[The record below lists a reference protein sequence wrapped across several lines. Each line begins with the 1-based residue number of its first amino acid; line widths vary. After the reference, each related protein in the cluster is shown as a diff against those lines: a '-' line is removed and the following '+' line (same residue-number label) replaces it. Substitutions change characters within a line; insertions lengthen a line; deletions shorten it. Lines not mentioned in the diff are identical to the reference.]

1 MEKLYSMRFVV
12 SSSQLLKN
20 LQKIGGVISTN
31 TVLPILE
38 DFLFDIDKNNL
49 SITAT
54 DLDTTMSVSMEVESK
69 EVFKIAIPA
78 RILLDSLKALAEQPI
93 TIAVDETT
101 NGIEITTD
109 NGKYKLSGE
118 NSADFPK
125 EPTAEDVE
133 EVKLAASILNKGVSK
148 TLFAVS
154 NDELRPAMT
163 GVFFQLDEN
172 GITFVAT
179 DAHKLVKFN
188 RKDVTGANT
197 SFIIP
202 KKALNVL
209 KAVVPN
215 NDTEVLVQFNNSNA
229 FFTFDNIQLICRL
242 INAKYPDYNA
252 VIPKENPNLLT
263 VQKDDFFSSL
273 RRTAIFS
280 NKTTHQ
286 VVLKMG
292 GSELTVSAQDL
303 DFSNE
308 ASEKLVCEYQGSPM
322 EIGFNAKF
330 LLEMLG
336 ALDYSDINIE
346 LSTPN
351 RAGIIRPVEK
361 DENEDLLM
369 LVMPVMLNNQ

>member
-1 MEKLYSMRFVV
+1 MRFVV

-38 DFLFDIDKNNL
+38 DFLFDIDKNRLN
-49 SITAT
+49 ITAT
-54 DLDTTMSVSMEVESK
+54 DLDTTMSVSMEVDSK
-69 EVFKIAIPA
+69 ETFKVAIPA
-78 RILLDSLKALAEQPI
+78 RILLDSLKALPEQPI

-118 NSADFPK
+118 NSIDFPK
-125 EPTAEDVE
+125 EPSAENVE
-133 EVKLAASILNKGVSK
+133 QVTLASSILNTGISK
-148 TLFAVS
+148 TLFAAS
-154 NDELRPAMT
+154 TDELRPAMT
-163 GVFFQLDEN
+163 GVLFQLDEN

-188 RKDVTGANT
+188 RSDVQGGNT
-197 SFIIP
+197 AFIVP
-202 KKALNVL
+202 RKALNLL
-209 KAVVPN
+209 KSVVPN
-215 NDTEVLVQFNNSNA
+215 NDTEVAVQFNKANA

-242 INAKYPDYNA
+242 IDAKYPDYNA

-263 VQKDDFFSSL
+263 VAKDDFLSSL
-273 RRTAIFS
+273 KRTSIFS

-286 VVLKMG
+286 VVLKMS
-292 GSELTVSAQDL
+292 GSDLAVSAQDL

-308 ASEKLVCEYQGSPM
+308 ASEKLTCDFQGSAM

-330 LLEMLG
+330 LIEMLS
-336 ALDYSDINIE
+336 ALDCSDINIE

-351 RAGIIRPVEK
+351 RAGIIRPSEK
-361 DENEDLLM
+361 EENEDLLM
-369 LVMPVMLNNQ
+369 LVMPVMLNN

>member
-1 MEKLYSMRFVV
+1 MRFVV
-12 SSSQLLKN
+12 SSAQLLKN
-20 LQKIGGVISTN
+20 LQKISGVISTN

-38 DFLFDIDKNNL
+38 DFLFDIEKNNL
-49 SITAT
+49 TITAT
-54 DLDTTMSVSMEVESK
+54 DLDTTMSVSMDIESK
-69 EVFKIAIPA
+69 EKFKVAIPA
-78 RILLDSLKALAEQPI
+78 RILLDSLKALPEQPI
-93 TIAVDETT
+93 TIAVDEST

-125 EPTAEDVE
+125 EPTADGVA
-133 EVKLAASILNKGVSK
+133 EVKLASSVLNKGVSK

-163 GVFFQLDEN
+163 GVFFQLDDN

-188 RKDVTGANT
+188 RSDVKGGNA
-197 SFIIP
+197 SFIVP
-202 KKALNVL
+202 KKALNLL

-215 NDTEVLVQFNNSNA
+215 NETEVSVQFNKSNA
-229 FFTFDNIQLICRL
+229 FFSFENIQLICRL
-242 INAKYPDYNA
+242 IDAKYPDYNA
-252 VIPKENPNLLT
+252 VIPKENPNLLSI
-263 VQKDDFFSSL
+263 QKDDFYASL
-273 RRTAIFS
+273 RRTSIFS

-286 VVLKMG
+286 VVLKMSG
-292 GSELTVSAQDL
+292 AELTVSAQDL

-308 ASEKLVCEYQGSPM
+308 ASEKLGCDYQGNAM

-330 LLEMLG
+330 LLEMLS
-336 ALDYSDINIE
+336 ALDSNEINIE

-351 RAGIIRPVEK
+351 RAGIIRPTEK
-361 DENEDLLM
+361 EESEDLLM
-369 LVMPVMLNNQ
+369 LVMPVMLNN

>member
-188 RKDVTGANT
+188 RKDVTGGNT

-308 ASEKLVCEYQGSPM
+308 ASEKLVCEYQGNPM